1 MSHHVGF
8 RAGLLAPFGRG
19 SKIKDFVI
27 AKDRWSVERLLETGG
42 SALQYAE
49 FRTFILPRVEP
60 ERVRRFS
67 AEYLEHTRRGMW
79 ADGREALADLELSD
93 RRRVLDVGCGTG
105 ELTRVLDAET
115 PPDATVIGA
124 DADPELL
131 RVAREETGLPYV
143 VGDATRLPLPN
154 GAVDLAV
161 CQALLINLPD
171 PAAAVREFAR
181 VSSGLVAAIEP
192 DNADVTVTST
202 VDAEERLE
210 REAREA
216 YLRGVDTDVALGDRA
231 REAFEAAGLDGVRS
245 RRYVHEKRVAAPY
258 AEPALTAAA
267 RKASGAG
274 VADHRE
280 ELIAATSE
288 TAYDDLRRRWREMG
302 REVVDAI
309 GDGEYERVERVP
321 FDVTAGRVD

>member
-1 MSHHVGF
+1 
-8 RAGLLAPFGRG
+8 
-19 SKIKDFVI
+19 
-27 AKDRWSVERLLETGG
+27 
-42 SALQYAE
+42 
-49 FRTFILPRVEP
+49 
-60 ERVRRFS
+60 
-67 AEYLEHTRRGMW
+67 MW
-79 ADGREALADLELSD
+79 TDGRQALAALDLAG
-93 RRRVLDVGCGTG
+93 RRRILDVGCGTG
-105 ELTRVLDAET
+105 ELTRVIDAET
-115 PPDATVIGA
+115 PSDTTVIGV
-124 DADPELL
+124 DADPKLL

-143 VGDATRLPLPN
+143 AGDAIRLPLPD

-181 VSSGLVAAIEP
+181 VSSELVAAIEP

-216 YLRGVDTDVALGDRA
+216 YLHGVDTDVALGDRV
-231 REAFEAAGLDGVRS
+231 REAFTATGLTDIRT
-245 RRYVHEKRVAAPY
+245 RRYVHEKRIAAPY

-274 VADHRE
+274 LADHRE

-302 REVVDAI
+302 RAVIDEMES
-309 GDGEYERVERVP
+309 GTYERVERVP
-321 FDVTAGRVD
+321 FDVTVGRTD

>member
-1 MSHHVGF
+1 M
-8 RAGLLAPFGRG
+8 
-19 SKIKDFVI
+19 
-27 AKDRWSVERLLETGG
+27 
-42 SALQYAE
+42 
-49 FRTFILPRVEP
+49 
-60 ERVRRFS
+60 RRFS

-79 ADGREALADLELSD
+79 ADGREALADLELAG

-105 ELTRVLDAET
+105 ELTRVLDAEA
-115 PPDATVIGA
+115 PPDATVIGV
-124 DADPELL
+124 DADPDLL

-143 VGDATRLPLPN
+143 AGDATRLPVPD

-161 CQALLINLPD
+161 CQALLINLPE
-171 PAAAVREFAR
+171 PTAAVRELAR
-181 VSSGLVAAIEP
+181 VSSDLVAAIEP
-192 DNADVTVTST
+192 DNAAVTVTST

-216 YLRGVDTDVALGDRA
+216 YLQGVDTDVALGDRV
-231 REAFEAAGLDGVRS
+231 REAFAAAGVGEIRT

-274 VADHRE
+274 LADHRE

-288 TAYDDLRRRWREMG
+288 SAYDDLRRRWREMG

-309 GDGEYERVERVP
+309 GDDEYERVERVP
-321 FDVTAGRVD
+321 FDVTVGRVE

>member
-1 MSHHVGF
+1 
-8 RAGLLAPFGRG
+8 
-19 SKIKDFVI
+19 
-27 AKDRWSVERLLETGG
+27 
-42 SALQYAE
+42 
-49 FRTFILPRVEP
+49 
-60 ERVRRFS
+60 VRRFS
-67 AEYLEHTRRGMW
+67 ADYLEHTRRGMW
-79 ADGREALADLELSD
+79 SDGREALADLDLSS
-93 RRRVLDVGCGTG
+93 RRRVLDAGCGTG
-105 ELTRVLDAET
+105 ELTRVLDAEAG
-115 PPDATVIGA
+115 PDATVIGV

-131 RVAREETGLPYV
+131 RVARAETGLPYV

-154 GAVDLAV
+154 DAVDLAV

-171 PAAAVREFAR
+171 PAAAVREFSR
-181 VSSGLVAAIEP
+181 VSSDIVAAIEP
-192 DNADVTVTST
+192 DNADVTVAST

-216 YLRGVDTDVALGDRA
+216 YLRGVDTDVALGDRV
-231 REAFEAAGLDGVRS
+231 RDAFAAAGLDDVRT

-274 VADHRE
+274 LADHRE

-288 TAYDDLRRRWREMG
+288 AAYDDLRRRWREMG

-309 GDGEYERVERVP
+309 GAEEYERVERVP
-321 FDVTAGRVD
+321 FDVTVGRVA

>member
-1 MSHHVGF
+1 M
-8 RAGLLAPFGRG
+8 
-19 SKIKDFVI
+19 
-27 AKDRWSVERLLETGG
+27 
-42 SALQYAE
+42 
-49 FRTFILPRVEP
+49 
-60 ERVRRFS
+60 RRFS

-79 ADGREALADLELSD
+79 TDDRGALADLDLPS
-93 RRRVLDVGCGTG
+93 RRRVLDAGCGTG

-115 PPDATVIGA
+115 GPDATVVGV

-143 VGDATRLPLPN
+143 VGDATRLPIPDD
-154 GAVDLAV
+154 AVDLAV

-171 PAAAVREFAR
+171 PAAAVRELAR

-202 VDAEERLE
+202 VGVEERLE

-216 YLRGVDTDVALGDRA
+216 YLRGVDTDVALGDRV
-231 REAFEAAGLDGVRS
+231 REAFAAAGLTDVRT
-245 RRYVHEKRVAAPY
+245 RRYVHEKRVAPPY

-274 VADHRE
+274 LDDHRE

-302 REVVDAI
+302 RAVVNAI
-309 GDGEYERVERVP
+309 GEGEYERAERVP
-321 FDVTAGRVD
+321 FDVTVGRVD